1 MNASEAVERN
11 MKQSHENHSLM
22 ITIHRHE
29 NEMKNYQSEI
39 HLLNL
44 EIQSLREKMKEFHNL
59 QLIAE
64 RKSTELL
71 SSNNKLQGYYDDIKQ
86 QYEINNLELEKLK
99 SLHNDKNNQLLH
111 YQQLL
116 SSQELKTKD
125 YDSVSAKYNQLQLLL
140 QQKESAFQKEV
151 EVLKQHREL
160 SSSELMN
167 VQQTLFIKEKTIEEL
182 NKQFTELRKTHEE
195 MISQKELIQ
204 QELISM
210 ENRKNNEKLHELKNE
225 LSSTLLEFQE
235 IEKEKQLKQNIILTL
250 TTNLEKEKEKNV
262 LMSMQLNLLEE
273 KIKVLSTELSVFRG
287 LDVYHTSMQQELD
300 YYKQSNLMK
309 STGPGGGGDP
319 SFFSPSSLVALPL
332 SSSSG
337 ENKEKDRDGQ
347 LKFLQARNN
356 NLMREAAAVRAKSP
370 LKPVGATT
378 TTQQPLKPS
387 ATMNMNNNQ
396 NNRRNSV
403 PVSYSYN
410 NHNHARPQANNN
422 INSSNATN
430 NTSEENLPN
439 MSESNGGDN
448 EEEDSS
454 ERNKLSLEDISS
466 VQGDEENEK
475 EMKRQQQY
483 KITKQTSNDDD
494 HRRRGHSKERQ
505 EQYEEQKEGTA
516 GGPSQG
522 DDLQRRKQEQQ
533 RRRTMNNNDNNDNR
547 EKEKDQQLDEWQR
560 QQRNQR
566 ILDDSSSSI
575 AKFQA
580 DVSRYH
586 QLFPQKQQQSLKS
599 RSPEKNPYRP
609 FATTKVNPSSGS
621 DLDKYLIKERKP
633 LSSSPPFNRNNNNN
647 NLASSG
653 YNHGY
658 NNASS
663 ADFYCGDHQIRADQ
677 RAKRKETREKLLME
691 KIIMEERQKNKN
703 SNNNNALSPKGN
715 SAVPSTR
722 QPPTVDPFELQKQ
735 QFRRSVSP
743 FSSAAAASLAQPS
756 LRQRST
762 DALDTLYQPQTSRQ
776 QPVSSNNNRKSVSLS
791 TLNNNNYQR
800 DPNYMSEIRARGMNF
815 PDSRFSPTRIHSTA
829 HLMNNRLDLDR
840 ARKLLNLG

>member
-1 MNASEAVERN
+1 VERN

-59 QLIAE
+59 QLTAE

-140 QQKESAFQKEV
+140 QQKEAAFQKEV

-167 VQQTLFIKEKTIEEL
+167 VQQTLFIKDKTIEEL

-337 ENKEKDRDGQ
+337 EKKEKEKDRDGQ

-370 LKPVGATT
+370 MKQLGATT
-378 TTQQPLKPS
+378 TTQQPLNPS
-387 ATMNMNNNQ
+387 TTMNNNQ
-396 NNRRNSV
+396 NRRNSSV

-410 NHNHARPQANNN
+410 NHNHRPQTNNN
-422 INSSNATN
+422 INSSNTTS

-448 EEEDSS
+448 EDEDSS

-475 EMKRQQQY
+475 EMKHQQ
-483 KITKQTSNDDD
+483 KITKQSSNDDD
-494 HRRRGHSKERQ
+494 HRRRGHSRERQ
-505 EQYEEQKEGTA
+505 EQYEEEKEGTA
-516 GGPSQG
+516 GASQG

-533 RRRTMNNNDNNDNR
+533 RRRTMNNNNNNNNNR
-547 EKEKDQQLDEWQR
+547 EKETEQLDEWQR

-586 QLFPQKQQQSLKS
+586 QLFPQKQQQLLKS
-599 RSPEKNPYRP
+599 RSPEKNPYCP

-647 NLASSG
+647 NNNNLASSG

-658 NNASS
+658 NNASND
-663 ADFYCGDHQIRADQ
+663 AFYSGDHQLRADQ

-703 SNNNNALSPKGN
+703 SNNNALSPKGN

-722 QPPTVDPFELQKQ
+722 QPTVDPFELQKQ
-735 QFRRSVSP
+735 QFKRSVSP
-743 FSSAAAASLAQPS
+743 TSGAAASLAQQS

-762 DALDTLYQPQTSRQ
+762 DALDTLYQSQTNRQ
-776 QPVSSNNNRKSVSLS
+776 QPLSSHNNRKSVSVS
-791 TLNNNNYQR
+791 TLNNNNNNYQR

-815 PDSRFSPTRIHSTA
+815 PDSRFSPTRIQSTA